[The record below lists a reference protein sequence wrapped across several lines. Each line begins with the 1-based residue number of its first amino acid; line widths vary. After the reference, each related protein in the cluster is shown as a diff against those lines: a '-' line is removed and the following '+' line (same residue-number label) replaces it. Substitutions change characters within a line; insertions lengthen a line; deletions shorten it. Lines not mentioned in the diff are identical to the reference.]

1 MPQGV
6 EHVETAL
13 RLIQSTADGI
23 GGLGGV
29 EEGWRTEAVARLTS
43 NAELLRT
50 TMDRFFLKS
59 KLCLPFAGRC
69 EQEAGKLD
77 ALLSEL
83 RVRPAADGQQR
94 LNAALEALEKAAKT
108 LDERSR
114 MQGMAIT

>member
-6 EHVETAL
+6 EHVEAAL
-13 RLIQSTADGI
+13 KRIQSVTDAI
-23 GGLGGV
+23 GELGGV
-29 EEGWRTEAVARLTS
+29 EEGWRAEAVARLT
-43 NAELLRT
+43 ATADLLRT
-50 TMDRFFLKS
+50 TTDRFFLKS

-77 ALLSEL
+77 ALTAEL
-83 RVRPAADGQQR
+83 RAQPAADGQSR
-94 LNAALEALEKAAKT
+94 LDAALEALEKAAKT